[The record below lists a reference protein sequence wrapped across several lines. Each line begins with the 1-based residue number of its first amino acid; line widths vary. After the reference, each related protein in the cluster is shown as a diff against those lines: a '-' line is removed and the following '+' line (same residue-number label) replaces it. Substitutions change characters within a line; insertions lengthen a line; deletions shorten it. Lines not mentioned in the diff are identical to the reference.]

1 MAKSTKRRL
10 VMILLDSNTIIYLS
24 KKIIKIDDIF
34 NDNDDYRISVI
45 TYMEILGYAFS
56 CKEEELFIKKL
67 LSFLNI
73 LYIDKNISEKVI
85 ELRKKYKIK
94 LPDAIICATAINKNA
109 ILITND
115 IKLQNIEELKIK
127 SIIFN

>member
-1 MAKSTKRRL
+1 
-10 VMILLDSNTIIYLS
+10 MIVLDSNTIIYLS
-24 KKIIKIDDIF
+24 KKIIQIDDIF

-45 TYMEILGYAFS
+45 TYMEILGYPFN

-67 LSFLNI
+67 LSLLNI

-94 LPDAIICATAINKNA
+94 LPDAIICATAINNNA

-127 SIIFN
+127 SITFN

>member
-45 TYMEILGYAFS
+45 TYMEILGYTFS

>member
-1 MAKSTKRRL
+1 
-10 VMILLDSNTIIYLS
+10 MIVLDSNTIIYLS
-24 KKIIKIDDIF
+24 KKIIQIDDIF

-45 TYMEILGYAFS
+45 TYMEILGYPFN

-94 LPDAIICATAINKNA
+94 LPDAIICATAIDKNA

-127 SIIFN
+127 SITFN